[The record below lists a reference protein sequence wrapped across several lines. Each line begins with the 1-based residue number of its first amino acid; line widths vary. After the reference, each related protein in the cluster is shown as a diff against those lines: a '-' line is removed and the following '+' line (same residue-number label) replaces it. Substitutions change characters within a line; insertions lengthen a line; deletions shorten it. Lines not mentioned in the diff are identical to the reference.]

1 MHPPSISSPKAP
13 MRQIVPWIAAIYPF
27 FLTLFYF
34 DYLDSAPSEIQQA
47 AYTFGKGLQF
57 LLPVWWVAIILRER
71 WSIRKPSKEGVL
83 EGGLFGLAISSAI
96 LLVYWFWL
104 KPVGFLSPD
113 SEAAQAVYDRLVGLG
128 MATTR
133 RYLMFSLFVCI
144 LHSGLEEYYWRWFVF
159 GHMRRFLSLP
169 AAIVLS
175 SVAFMLHHIIIL
187 GTYLGYTEP
196 ATWIFSV
203 GVAIGGAYW
212 AWLYERKD
220 NIWAPWLS
228 HALIDAAIFLIGY
241 DMIAHLF

>member
-1 MHPPSISSPKAP
+1 
-13 MRQIVPWIAAIYPF
+13 
-27 FLTLFYF
+27 
-34 DYLDSAPSEIQQA
+34 
-47 AYTFGKGLQF
+47 
-57 LLPVWWVAIILRER
+57 
-71 WSIRKPSKEGVL
+71 
-83 EGGLFGLAISSAI
+83 
-96 LLVYWFWL
+96 
-104 KPVGFLSPD
+104 
-113 SEAAQAVYDRLVGLG
+113 
-128 MATTR
+128 
-133 RYLMFSLFVCI
+133 
-144 LHSGLEEYYWRWFVF
+144 
-159 GHMRRFLSLP
+159 MRRFLSLS

-203 GVAIGGAYW
+203 GVAIGGDYW